1 MWLTLSQSFTLG
13 RSGFGALQ
21 SLEGLRAGGGGERC
35 RASTFISLH
44 LSAHLH
50 AMRLIVRTARLMDPA
65 NTERWTVQ
73 IADEW
78 GVLLLTVLFPL
89 SSAGVRESLQFPGSS
104 PPENTAA
111 VLRACAAALR
121 SIGAEGE

>member
-1 MWLTLSQSFTLG
+1 MPRFYFHFASPQRFINDDQGAELPSLT
-13 RSGFGALQ
+13 
-21 SLEGLRAGGGGERC
+21 
-35 RASTFISLH
+35 
-44 LSAHLH
+44 SAHLH

-121 SIGAEGE
+121 AIGAEGE